1 MCPGWAWQTA
11 LAGGPCR
18 WQACVC
24 WGRPILLKL
33 RAGELEA
40 PALRMTEAHS
50 SGREALRGK
59 RLAQGH
65 PASGNGAG
73 VPALSRAPRAQHPLT
88 WVGSPGAHYQEP
100 ASWASPRL
108 EPLRSQHPSLL
119 ITPHS
124 PPAGTC
130 LPTPTLRR
138 EGVPMAPRPP
148 HTLSSLAAHLPQPV
162 SSRCCHTQQGL
173 STASQARCGGSH

>member
-1 MCPGWAWQTA
+1 MGLADCTGRRPLQMAGMCLLGTPHPAEAQGWG
-11 LAGGPCR
+11 AGG
-18 WQACVC
+18 ACPADDRSSLF
-24 WGRPILLKL
+24 RP
-33 RAGELEA
+33 RGPE
-40 PALRMTEAHS
+40 
-50 SGREALRGK
+50 REATCPRPPSQWERG
-59 RLAQGH
+59 G
-65 PASGNGAG
+65 GI
-73 VPALSRAPRAQHPLT
+73 PALSRAPRAQHPLT
-88 WVGSPGAHYQEP
+88 WVGSPGARYQEP